1 MHKMWTLFLKDL
13 WLEARQRD
21 MGVLMIAFAI
31 METFLFGFA
40 LDSRG
45 RMQVSEVAGIL
56 WMGFLFAGMLG
67 IVRLFGR
74 ETRED
79 VMAGMAMAPG
89 GRLPVVMAKMGVAWL
104 FCAATA
110 IIATSVDVAV
120 FQVPG
125 TQISFAVVV
134 VMLLGALGVAS
145 VGTLLSSVSL
155 NLSGHEVLLP
165 VLTMPFLVPVAITGM
180 EATRAV
186 WTGGRP
192 WPWIHALMAYDVVFM
207 VLPLLLYEFL
217 WEV

>member
-1 MHKMWTLFLKDL
+1 MHKMLTLFLKDL

>member
-1 MHKMWTLFLKDL
+1 MRKMWILFLKDMR
-13 WLEARQRD
+13 LELRQRD
-21 MGVLMIAFAI
+21 MGALMIAFAV
-31 METFLFGFA
+31 METLLFGFA
-40 LDSRG
+40 LDSGDRLP
-45 RMQVSEVAGIL
+45 VSEMAGIL

-74 ETRED
+74 ESKED
-79 VMAGMAMAPG
+79 VMVGMAMAPG
-89 GRLPVVMAKMGVAWL
+89 GRLPVVAAKMGVAWL
-104 FCAATA
+104 FCVTTGMTATA
-110 IIATSVDVAV
+110 MAVAV